1 MSNNIKPHVAALFR
15 LPLEMRHSIYNYL
28 LEFTVLPPAS
38 PYEVRG
44 DRREE
49 GQYWGSMFYEQD
61 FHTASTIGPLLKC
74 RNKQLQQ
81 EVQSFLRRKI
91 WKEGASIKYKLDL
104 MVWECSLT
112 PTCLSLPTP
121 SAYVDTLEVDLRF
134 FSYSTPAWCRPHPG
148 MLAQYLLQMLRR
160 SFERGPHFTPP
171 LTEEHM
177 PLHPWQVRLDLLA
190 VNFIQSDTS
199 ISIDPRNPL
208 TLHDDLSPPEAVRR
222 LRNPAQ
228 FALLFLREY
237 LDMLANSG
245 LLSGKVKRLRFCCG
259 TMQRDWKIVK
269 RRRIAAIV
277 QKWGPYGWDQH
288 LRETQRLVNNDSLR
302 YVKLLDCLPKQS
314 KNDAN
319 NEKGKYDNGKTKY
332 LSRRGRC

>member
-1 MSNNIKPHVAALFR
+1 MSSNTSPHMAGLLR
-15 LPLEMRHSIYNYL
+15 LPLDLRHTIYDYL

-38 PYEVRG
+38 PYEVKG

-49 GQYWGSMFYEQD
+49 DQYWGSMFYEQD
-61 FHTASTIGPLLKC
+61 FHTASTIGPLLKS
-74 RNKQLQQ
+74 RNKQIQQ

-112 PTCLSLPTP
+112 PTWLSLPTP

-134 FSYSTPAWCRPHPG
+134 FRYSTPAWCQPHPG

-160 SFERGPHFTPP
+160 FFERGPHFTPS
-171 LTEEHM
+171 LTEKHM

-190 VNFIQSDTS
+190 INFIHSDTS
-199 ISIDPRNPL
+199 MSMDPRNPL
-208 TLHDDLSPPEAVRR
+208 TLDDDLNSPDAVRR

-228 FALLFLREY
+228 FALLFLQEY

-245 LLSGKVKRLRFCCG
+245 LLSGKVERLRLCCG
-259 TMQRDWKIVK
+259 TTQRDWVIVK
-269 RRRIAAIV
+269 RYSIATIV
-277 QKWGPYGWDQH
+277 QKWAPYGWDQH
-288 LRETQRLVNNDSLR
+288 LRETQRLVNNNSLR
-302 YVKLLDCLPKQS
+302 YVELLDCLPKQPN
-314 KNDAN
+314 NDADN
-319 NEKGKYDNGKTKY
+319 KKGKYIDEEAKI
-332 LSRRGRC
+332 